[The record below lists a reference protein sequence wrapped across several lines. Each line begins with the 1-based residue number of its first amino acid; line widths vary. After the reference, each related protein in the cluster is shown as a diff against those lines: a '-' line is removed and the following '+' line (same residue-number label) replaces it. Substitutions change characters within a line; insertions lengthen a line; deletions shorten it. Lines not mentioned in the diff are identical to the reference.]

1 MAGNRPPTYYD
12 PGNDVDQPDDPRH
25 NSDLE
30 DSYPYTNPK
39 KFYGHGI
46 AGFLDYIF
54 GYSASQQT
62 NAFNA
67 FAQEDSQQHDKDMAY
82 LTMDLQQQAH
92 QENMLNDP
100 SLMSQG
106 LKKAGLS
113 DAAIAQALTG
123 NAPTGAIP
131 TPHGGSAG
139 MASGS
144 MPNNLALGQ
153 AMLQLPLQ
161 LAQARLANSQA
172 SFTDTQ
178 NALFPRVTEQ
188 QISESVA
195 KIRQRDRELGIV
207 ESETNSKIALNR
219 VLVGKTYQEIEKL
232 KSDMMLQY
240 NQVAKWAHE
249 NRLDDAKAIEAL
261 QHAILL
267 QKQGKLTDAQVGL
280 TAAQTEEAYAS
291 AYNQQAQGYNAYAS
305 GQNQLAQAEY
315 NWNAADVKRMEGD
328 MFDMKLQIS
337 EQVGMPIESDEVG
350 TIFMSMC
357 TGNYPAMAASVFTTQ
372 SQFTNFGT
380 VAASGKKATPP
391 QVKVKRRDRSKSPY
405 VHYQW

>member
-1 MAGNRPPTYYD
+1 MAGNRPSTYYD

-30 DSYPYTNPK
+30 ESYPYTNPK
-39 KFYGHGI
+39 KFYGNGV

-67 FAQEDSQQHDKDMAY
+67 FAQEDSQQHDMDMAY

-92 QENMLNDP
+92 RENLLNDP
-100 SLMSQG
+100 SLMAEG
-106 LKKAGLS
+106 LKNVGLS
-113 DAAIAQALTG
+113 DAAVAQALTG
-123 NAPTGAIP
+123 NAPSGAFP

-161 LAQARLANSQA
+161 LAQARLFNSQA

-178 NALFPRVTEQ
+178 NSFFPRVTEQ

-232 KSDMMLQY
+232 KSDMMVQY
-240 NQVAKWAHE
+240 NQVARWAHE
-249 NRLDDAKAIEAL
+249 NRLDDAKAIETF

-280 TAAQTEEAYAS
+280 TVAQTEEAYSS

-305 GQNQLAQAEY
+305 GANQLAQAEF
-315 NWNAADVKRMEGD
+315 NWNAADLKRMEGD

-357 TGNYPAMAASVFTTQ
+357 TGNYPAMAKSVFTTQ
-372 SQFTNFGT
+372 SEFTNFGT
-380 VAASGKKATPP
+380 VSVSGKNAGAP
-391 QVKVKRRDRSKSPY
+391 QVKVKRRERSKSPY